1 MPFTTGLI
9 TNTREVGTAASNVV
23 VSVRN
28 LDAAS
33 ATIIVEIFGVPFSTL
48 VLTPLYVTGY
58 VVPALSSDIR
68 EFFIAGNVAY
78 EVQISNLSILAEVA
92 CSTYGIDEFGN
103 LITEQRV
110 LQSELT
116 SIAALSL
123 PI

>member
-78 EVQISNLSILAEVA
+78 EVQISNLSVLAEVA

-103 LITEQRV
+103 LVTEQRV

-116 SIAALSL
+116 SITALSL